1 MTELINQQNKLVA
14 MAISFYLRLLFF
26 EQLYRD
32 RNINFVM
39 KSLVKGLESY
49 YQKFCLS
56 HVPKTFLRT
65 HLLFQTRLSP
75 RPVTAT
81 IRPQKQCFRYL

>member
-32 RNINFVM
+32 RNRNFVM
-39 KSLVKGLESY
+39 KSLVKGLESD
-49 YQKFCLS
+49 YQKILF
-56 HVPKTFLRT
+56 VTRT
-65 HLLFQTRLSP
+65 
-75 RPVTAT
+75 
-81 IRPQKQCFRYL
+81 

>member
-32 RNINFVM
+32 RNRNFVM

-49 YQKFCLS
+49 YQKNLF
-56 HVPKTFLRT
+56 VTRT
-65 HLLFQTRLSP
+65 
-75 RPVTAT
+75 
-81 IRPQKQCFRYL
+81 

>member
-1 MTELINQQNKLVA
+1 MTIELINQQNKLVA

-32 RNINFVM
+32 RNRNFVM

-49 YQKFCLS
+49 YQKILF
-56 HVPKTFLRT
+56 VTRT
-65 HLLFQTRLSP
+65 
-75 RPVTAT
+75 
-81 IRPQKQCFRYL
+81 